1 MEPDLQ
7 PAVAGVVPGLEMK
20 LGAAEM
26 DLEEA
31 AVTSAGLERPEVV
44 GELRLDAFA
53 QPGEEVAWGQRGRAC
68 QRLRIYLVKL
78 GAVAYIPTVTEN
90 EGGNRERSFDIYSR
104 LLKDR
109 IILIGRPIDDVVA
122 NLVVAQLI
130 YLAADDPE
138 KEIQI
143 YVNSPG
149 GAVSAG
155 FAIYD
160 TMQYVQAPI
169 STVCIGRAA
178 SFGTVVLMAGAKGR
192 RFSLPSATIH
202 MHQPLIGGKG
212 LQGQASDLDIHAR
225 EIVRIRGVL
234 NELIAKHTGQALER
248 VERDTDRDF
257 FLTPEEAVDY
267 GLIDGLIQQTPVPVL
282 AATH

>member
-1 MEPDLQ
+1 M
-7 PAVAGVVPGLEMK
+7 
-20 LGAAEM
+20 
-26 DLEEA
+26 
-31 AVTSAGLERPEVV
+31 
-44 GELRLDAFA
+44 
-53 QPGEEVAWGQRGRAC
+53 
-68 QRLRIYLVKL
+68 
-78 GAVAYIPTVTEN
+78 AYIPTVTEN

-130 YLAADDPE
+130 YLSADDPE

-143 YVNSPG
+143 YINSPG

-160 TMQYVQAPI
+160 TMQYVQSPI

-178 SFGTVVLMAGAKGR
+178 SFGTVVLMAGAKGK
-192 RFSLPSATIH
+192 RFSLPSSTIH

-225 EIVRIRGVL
+225 EIVRIRTVL

-257 FLTPEEAVDY
+257 FLTPEEAIEY
-267 GLIDGLIQQTPVPVL
+267 GLIDSIIQQTPVPVL
-282 AATH
+282 AATASH

>member
-1 MEPDLQ
+1 M
-7 PAVAGVVPGLEMK
+7 
-20 LGAAEM
+20 
-26 DLEEA
+26 
-31 AVTSAGLERPEVV
+31 
-44 GELRLDAFA
+44 
-53 QPGEEVAWGQRGRAC
+53 
-68 QRLRIYLVKL
+68 
-78 GAVAYIPTVTEN
+78 AYIPTVVEN
-90 EGGNRERSFDIYSR
+90 EGGNRERTFDIYSR

-130 YLAADDPE
+130 YLSADDPE

-149 GAVSAG
+149 GSVSSG

-178 SFGTVVLMAGAKGR
+178 SFGTVVLMAGAKGK
-192 RFSLPSATIH
+192 RFSLPSSTIH
-202 MHQPLIGGKG
+202 MHQPLIGGQG

-234 NELIAKHTGQALER
+234 NDLIAKHTGQPVER

-257 FLTPEEAVDY
+257 FLSAKEAVDY
-267 GLIDGLIQQTPVPVL
+267 GLIDGIIDSARVLVP
-282 AATH
+282 AGAK

>member
-1 MEPDLQ
+1 M
-7 PAVAGVVPGLEMK
+7 
-20 LGAAEM
+20 
-26 DLEEA
+26 
-31 AVTSAGLERPEVV
+31 
-44 GELRLDAFA
+44 
-53 QPGEEVAWGQRGRAC
+53 
-68 QRLRIYLVKL
+68 
-78 GAVAYIPTVTEN
+78 AYIPTVTEN

-130 YLAADDPE
+130 YLSADDPE

-143 YVNSPG
+143 YINSPG

-160 TMQYVQAPI
+160 TMQYVQSPI

-178 SFGTVVLMAGAKGR
+178 SFGTVVLMAGAKGK
-192 RFSLPSATIH
+192 RFSLPSSTIH

-212 LQGQASDLDIHAR
+212 LQGQASDIDIHAR
-225 EIVRIRGVL
+225 EIVSIRTVL
-234 NELIAKHTGQALER
+234 NELIAKHTGQSLER

-257 FLTPEEAVDY
+257 FLTPEEAIEY
-267 GLIDGLIQQTPVPVL
+267 GLIDAIIQQTPVPVL